1 MSNVSPER
9 FWYVVVSHGG
19 IILLWQKLSLDEIH
33 NGMKPYLMETSYVF
47 ASVIHHTV
55 PIDRILSVK
64 NVQEWVSIDFT

>member
-1 MSNVSPER
+1 MYKKSNVSPER

-47 ASVIHHTV
+47 ASVIHYCNSGF
-55 PIDRILSVK
+55 LNSLK
-64 NVQEWVSIDFT
+64 NLMKSPS